1 MSSDDGLRKA
11 GLKSTVPRLKILAVL
26 ENSDVRH
33 VSAEDLYRK
42 LLDANEDIGLA
53 TVYRVL
59 TQFEQAGLVVRH
71 NFDAG
76 RAVYELN
83 DESPHEHLICTEC
96 NAVIEFEYPE
106 LVEHLQE
113 IIQQQHFELQSHSLY
128 LYGVCKSKDFCRN
141 K

>member
-26 ENSDVRH
+26 EHSDVRH
-33 VSAEDLYRK
+33 MSAEDLYRR

-96 NAVIEFEYPE
+96 NAVIEFEDQE
-106 LVEHLQE
+106 LVEHLRDVTRQE
-113 IIQQQHFELQSHSLY
+113 NFDLQSHSLY
-128 LYGVCKSKDFCRN
+128 LYGVCSACQEK
-141 K
+141 

>member
-1 MSSDDGLRKA
+1 MSNDDGLRKA

-96 NAVIEFEYPE
+96 NAIIEFEDPE
-106 LVEHLQE
+106 LVKHLRE
-113 IIQQQHFELQSHSLY
+113 IIRQKNFDLQSYSLY
-128 LYGVCKSKDFCRN
+128 LYGVCSDSNCQN

>member
-26 ENSDVRH
+26 ESSDVRH
-33 VSAEDLYRK
+33 MSAEDLYRK

-96 NAVIEFEYPE
+96 KAVIEFEDQE
-106 LVEHLQE
+106 LVEHLREVTRQE
-113 IIQQQHFELQSHSLY
+113 RFDLQSHSLY
-128 LYGVCKSKDFCRN
+128 LYGVCSECQKN
-141 K
+141 

>member
-26 ENSDVRH
+26 EHSDVRH
-33 VSAEDLYRK
+33 MSAEDLYRK
-42 LLDANEDIGLA
+42 LLDGNEDIGLA

-96 NAVIEFEYPE
+96 NAVIEFEDQE
-106 LVEHLQE
+106 LVEHLRDVTRQE
-113 IIQQQHFELQSHSLY
+113 QFDLQSHSLY
-128 LYGVCKSKDFCRN
+128 LYGVCSACQEK
-141 K
+141 

>member
-26 ENSDVRH
+26 EHSDVRH
-33 VSAEDLYRK
+33 MSAEDLYRR
-42 LLDANEDIGLA
+42 LLDADEDIGLA

-96 NAVIEFEYPE
+96 NAVIEFEDQE
-106 LVEHLQE
+106 LVEHLRDVTRQE
-113 IIQQQHFELQSHSLY
+113 QFDLQSHSLY
-128 LYGVCKSKDFCRN
+128 LYGVCSACQEK
-141 K
+141 

>member
-11 GLKSTVPRLKILAVL
+11 GLKSTVPRLKILTVL
-26 ENSDVRH
+26 EHSDVRH
-33 VSAEDLYRK
+33 MSAEDLYRR

-96 NAVIEFEYPE
+96 NAVIEFEDQE
-106 LVEHLQE
+106 LVEHLRDVTRQE
-113 IIQQQHFELQSHSLY
+113 QFDLQSHSLY
-128 LYGVCKSKDFCRN
+128 LYGVCSACQEK
-141 K
+141 

>member
-26 ENSDVRH
+26 ESSDVRH
-33 VSAEDLYRK
+33 MSAEDLYRK

-96 NAVIEFEYPE
+96 NAVIEFEDQE
-106 LVEHLQE
+106 LIEHLRDVTRQE
-113 IIQQQHFELQSHSLY
+113 RFDLQSHSLY
-128 LYGVCKSKDFCRN
+128 LYGVCSDCQKK
-141 K
+141 

>member
-11 GLKSTVPRLKILAVL
+11 GLKSTVPRLKILSVL

-42 LLDANEDIGLA
+42 LLEANEDIGLA
-53 TVYRVL
+53 TVYRVM

-96 NAVIEFEYPE
+96 NAVIEFEDQE
-106 LVEHLQE
+106 LIEHLRDVARQK
-113 IIQQQHFELQSHSLY
+113 HFDLQSYSLY
-128 LYGVCKSKDFCRN
+128 LYGTCSNSSCPN

>member
-1 MSSDDGLRKA
+1 MSSDHGLRKA
-11 GLKSTVPRLKILAVL
+11 GLKSTVPRLRILAVL

-33 VSAEDLYRK
+33 MSAEDLYRK

-83 DESPHEHLICTEC
+83 DESPHEHLICSAC
-96 NAVIEFEYPE
+96 NAVIEFEDQE
-106 LVEHLQE
+106 LVKHLRTVTQQE
-113 IIQQQHFELQSHSLY
+113 NFELQSHSLY
-128 LYGVCKSKDFCRN
+128 LYGLCSDCQKK
-141 K
+141 

>member
-11 GLKSTVPRLKILAVL
+11 GLKSTVPRLKILSVL

-33 VSAEDLYRK
+33 VSAEDLYRR
-42 LLDANEDIGLA
+42 LMDAHEDIGLA

-96 NAVIEFEYPE
+96 KGVIEFEDQE
-106 LVEHLQE
+106 LIEHLRDVT
-113 IIQQQHFELQSHSLY
+113 QQKHFNMQSHSLY
-128 LYGVCKSKDFCRN
+128 LYGVCSDCQKK
-141 K
+141 

>member
-33 VSAEDLYRK
+33 MSAEDLYRR

-96 NAVIEFEYPE
+96 NAVIEFEDQE
-106 LVEHLQE
+106 LVEHLRDVTRQE
-113 IIQQQHFELQSHSLY
+113 HFDLQSHSLY
-128 LYGVCKSKDFCRN
+128 LYGVCSDCQEK
-141 K
+141 

>member
-11 GLKSTVPRLKILAVL
+11 GLKSTVPRLRILAVL

-33 VSAEDLYRK
+33 MSAEDLYRK

-96 NAVIEFEYPE
+96 NAVIEFEDQE
-106 LVEHLQE
+106 LAEHLRDVTRQE
-113 IIQQQHFELQSHSLY
+113 QFDLQSHSLY
-128 LYGVCKSKDFCRN
+128 LYGVCSACQEK
-141 K
+141 

>member
-33 VSAEDLYRK
+33 MSAEDLYRR

-96 NAVIEFEYPE
+96 NAVIEFEDPE
-106 LVEHLQE
+106 LTEHLRDVTRQE
-113 IIQQQHFELQSHSLY
+113 QFDLQSHSLY
-128 LYGVCKSKDFCRN
+128 LYGVCSTCQEK
-141 K
+141 

>member
-11 GLKSTVPRLKILAVL
+11 GLKSTVPRLKILSVL

-33 VSAEDLYRK
+33 MSAEDLYRK
-42 LLDANEDIGLA
+42 LLEANEDIGLA

-96 NAVIEFEYPE
+96 NAVIEFEDQE
-106 LVEHLQE
+106 LIEHLRDVARQK
-113 IIQQQHFELQSHSLY
+113 HFDLQSYSLY
-128 LYGVCKSKDFCRN
+128 LYGTCSNSSCPN

>member
-26 ENSDVRH
+26 EHSDVRH
-33 VSAEDLYRK
+33 MSAEDLYRK

-96 NAVIEFEYPE
+96 NAVIEFEDQE
-106 LVEHLQE
+106 LVEHLRDVTRQE
-113 IIQQQHFELQSHSLY
+113 QFDLQSHSLY
-128 LYGVCKSKDFCRN
+128 LYGVCSACQEK
-141 K
+141 

>member
-1 MSSDDGLRKA
+1 MSRDDGLRKA
-11 GLKSTVPRLKILAVL
+11 GLRSTVPRLKILSVL

-33 VSAEDLYRK
+33 ISAEDLYRK
-42 LLDANEDIGLA
+42 LLDAHDDVGLA

-76 RAVYELN
+76 KAVYELN

-96 NAVIEFEYPE
+96 KAVIEFEDPK
-106 LVEHLQE
+106 LVKHLRDVTRQEH
-113 IIQQQHFELQSHSLY
+113 FDLQSHSLY
-128 LYGVCKSKDFCRN
+128 LYGVCSDCR
-141 K
+141 KK